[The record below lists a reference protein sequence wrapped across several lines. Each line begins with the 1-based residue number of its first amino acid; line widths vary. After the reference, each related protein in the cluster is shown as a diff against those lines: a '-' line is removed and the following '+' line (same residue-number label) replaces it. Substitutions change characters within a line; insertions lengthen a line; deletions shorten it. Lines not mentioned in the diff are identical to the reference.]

1 MKKETTLPVNYLVD
15 KWYFQ
20 KKDPT
25 KKFYEKYF
33 YEKEIE
39 KMRIK
44 NYNEKLAAQGGE
56 KTGPTKVS
64 RQVDGKK

>member
-1 MKKETTLPVNYLVD
+1 MDEFKKEKVLFKKETTLPENYLVD

-39 KMRIK
+39 KKRIK
-44 NYNEKLAAQGGE
+44 NNEENKATIP
-56 KTGPTKVS
+56 KN
-64 RQVDGKK
+64 